1 MTNKLAQPNIR
12 NVAIIAHVDHGKTT
26 LVDALLKQTGVF
38 RAGQKV
44 EECVMDSNELERERG
59 ITIFSKNAAIIYK
72 GVKIN
77 IIDTP
82 GHADFSSEVER
93 VLKMAEGVLL
103 LVDAAEGPLAQTR
116 FVLAKALELGLIPI
130 VVINKIDRKDA
141 RPKETLDLIYEL
153 FIDLGANDKQLEF
166 PVVYAVAREGVAK
179 LSPED
184 ESKNLVPLLDKLLDY
199 IPAPNVDASGPLQ
212 IMVTGLDYSD
222 FIGRLAIG
230 KIERG
235 KISAGEK
242 VALINDKEKISA
254 IGGPPPE
261 ADAPRAQAAGWKNYS
276 VTKLFTFDKLGKV
289 ETNSLSA
296 GDLVA
301 LAGIPDVQIGDT
313 IASAENPEA
322 LPRVGVEEPTIS
334 MNFSV
339 NDGPFAGKEGKFV
352 TSRRIKERL
361 FKELESNVGL
371 RVEETDSA
379 SAFKVSGRGVLH
391 LGILVERMRREGYEL
406 ALSKPVVIYKEKDG
420 ERQEPME
427 ELHINVLDADAGKVI
442 EAVGRRR
449 GEMQNMK
456 SHLGHTDL
464 NFSISSRGLI
474 GFRSEFIMLTHG
486 TGTLDHRFVGYGSA
500 KGEIPFRTNGVM
512 VSMTSG
518 KVLAYALDN
527 LQMRGKLFVKPAD
540 EVYEGMLVGLRPES
554 GDLAVNPC
562 KAKHVTNVRK
572 SGGEEAIVLTPP
584 EEMTLEKAIE
594 FIDEDELVEVTPE
607 SVRLRKKLLK
617 DNERRRKD
625 KEE

>member
-1 MTNKLAQPNIR
+1 MAVNKPTQPNIR

-44 EECVMDSNELERERG
+44 AECVMDSNELERERG
-59 ITIFSKNAAIIYK
+59 ITIFSKNAAIEYK

-116 FVLAKALELGLIPI
+116 FVLAKALELGLTPI

-153 FIDLGANDKQLEF
+153 FIDLGANEKQLEF
-166 PVVYAVAREGVAK
+166 PVIYAIAREGVAK
-179 LSPED
+179 LSLKD
-184 ESKNLVPLLDKLLDY
+184 ESKNLIPLLDKLLDY

-212 IMVTGLDYSD
+212 IMITGLDYSD

-235 KISAGEK
+235 EVRSGEK
-242 VALINDKEKISA
+242 VALINSKGEI
-254 IGGPPPE
+254 
-261 ADAPRAQAAGWKNYS
+261 KNYS

-289 ETNSLSA
+289 ETDRLSA

-313 IASAENPEA
+313 IASAEKPEA
-322 LPRVGVEEPTIS
+322 LPRIGVEEPTIS

-352 TSRRIKERL
+352 TSRHLKERL

-406 ALSKPVVIYKEKDG
+406 ALSKPQVIYKEKDG
-420 ERQEPME
+420 EILEPME

-449 GEMQNMK
+449 GEIQNMK
-456 SHLGHTDL
+456 SHRGHTDL

-474 GFRSEFIMLTHG
+474 GFRPEFIMLMHG
-486 TGTLDHRFVGYGSA
+486 TGAMDHRFVDYGAA
-500 KGEIPFRTNGVM
+500 KGEIPFRINGVM

-527 LQMRGKLFVKPAD
+527 LQMRGKLFVKPGD
-540 EVYEGMLVGLRPES
+540 EVYEGMLVGLRPEA

-617 DNERRRKD
+617 DNERRRKE

>member
-1 MTNKLAQPNIR
+1 METKATQPNIR

-44 EECVMDSNELERERG
+44 AECVMDSNELERERG
-59 ITIFSKNAAIIYK
+59 ITIFSKNAAIEYK

-116 FVLAKALELGLIPI
+116 FVLQKALDLGLIPI

-153 FIDLGANDKQLEF
+153 FIDLGANEKQLEF
-166 PVVYAVAREGVAK
+166 PVIYAIAREGVAK
-179 LSPED
+179 LSLKD
-184 ESKNLVPLLDKLLDY
+184 ESKNLIPLLDKLLDY

-212 IMVTGLDYSD
+212 IMITGLDYSD

-235 KISAGEK
+235 EVKSGEK
-242 VALINDKEKISA
+242 IALINFKGEI
-254 IGGPPPE
+254 
-261 ADAPRAQAAGWKNYS
+261 KNYS

-289 ETNSLSA
+289 ETNRLSA

-301 LAGIPDVQIGDT
+301 LAGIPDAQIGDT
-313 IASAENPEA
+313 IASAEKPEA

-379 SAFKVSGRGVLH
+379 SPVRNAISNGASAFKVSGRGVLH

-406 ALSKPVVIYKEKDG
+406 ALSKPQVIYREKDG
-420 ERQEPME
+420 EVMEPME

-474 GFRSEFIMLTHG
+474 GFRSEFIMLTRG
-486 TGTLDHRFVGYGSA
+486 AGTLDHRFVGYGA
-500 KGEIPFRTNGVM
+500 TKGEIPFRINGVM
-512 VSMTSG
+512 VSMASG

-527 LQMRGKLFVKPAD
+527 LQMRGKLFVKPGD
-540 EVYEGMLVGLRPES
+540 EVYEGMIVGLRPEA

-617 DNERRRKD
+617 DNERRRKE
-625 KEE
+625 KA

>member
-1 MTNKLAQPNIR
+1 MTAKTAQPNIR

-59 ITIFSKNAAIIYK
+59 ITIFSKNAAIEYK

-153 FIDLGANDKQLEF
+153 FIDLGANEKQLEF

-179 LSPED
+179 LSLED
-184 ESKNLVPLLDKLLDY
+184 ESKNLVPLLDKLLNY
-199 IPAPNVDASGPLQ
+199 IPAPDVNASGPLQ

-235 KISAGEK
+235 KISAGDK
-242 VALINDKEKISA
+242 VALIN
-254 IGGPPPE
+254 
-261 ADAPRAQAAGWKNYS
+261 AAGQIKNYS

-289 ETNSLSA
+289 ETNRLSA

-352 TSRRIKERL
+352 TSRHIKERL

-371 RVEETDSA
+371 RVEETGSA

-406 ALSKPVVIYKEKDG
+406 ALSKPQVIYKEING

-500 KGEIPFRTNGVM
+500 KGEIPFRANGVM

-527 LQMRGKLFVKPAD
+527 LQMRGKLFVKPSN
-540 EVYEGMLVGLRPES
+540 EVYEGMIVGLRPEA

-607 SVRLRKKLLK
+607 SIRLRKKLLK
-617 DNERRRKD
+617 DNERRRKE